1 MFTFIQKGGK
11 MKVEFAYD
19 KQANMVNNY
28 PIDNALAKYIR
39 KKKCP
44 AKPEDVLNTLNE
56 LLAAPTVADLPPMLN
71 YHLLANNRSGTAA
84 VDIRISGQ
92 GGRGAWRMVF
102 LPVSNCD
109 NINQQRSIDHIVIE
123 ELVEDYHK

>member
-1 MFTFIQKGGK
+1 

-28 PIDNALAKYIR
+28 PDSNALKKYID

-44 AKPEDVLNTLNE
+44 ATPEDVINALNALN
-56 LLAAPTVADLPPMLN
+56 AAPTAADLPPMLN

-84 VDIRISGQ
+84 VDIRISGR
-92 GGRGAWRMVF
+92 GGRGTWRIVF
-102 LPVSNCD
+102 TPVSNCSD
-109 NINQQRSIDHIVIE
+109 INQQKSIERIIVE
-123 ELVEDYHK
+123 ELVVDYH